1 MWRHPAAPKDT
12 GLFAGGAVFGPAVI
26 PIVAVAATV
35 ISTGVSVYGAEQSA
49 HAQSQAANYQAAVAR
64 NNQITANSEADY
76 ATSAGESQQQSQAMA
91 TRALIGNEKAAQ
103 ASSGLDVN
111 SGSSVDVR
119 SSAAAL
125 GTLSGLNIK
134 SNAALKAA
142 EYRAQAGSFG
152 AQSALD
158 TMTATNAG
166 VAGNISAVGAGIGGV
181 GSIASMGYK
190 NTILTGSMFGTT
202 PSPYV
207 TQQNIVH

>member
-1 MWRHPAAPKDT
+1 MWRHPAAPRSY
-12 GLFAGGAVFGPAVI
+12 GLFANGAVFGPAI
-26 PIVAVAATV
+26 PIIAVAASV
-35 ISTGVSVYGAEQSA
+35 IGTGVSMYGAEQSA
-49 HAQSQAANYQAAVAR
+49 HAQQQSANYQAAVAR
-64 NNQITANSEADY
+64 NNQITANAEATY
-76 ATSAGESQQQSQAMA
+76 ATSAGESQQQSQAMT

-111 SGSSVDVR
+111 SGSSVNVR
-119 SSAAAL
+119 SSAAEL

-152 AQSALD
+152 SQSTLD
-158 TMTATNAG
+158 TMTAENAG
-166 VAGNISAVGAGIGGV
+166 VAGTLSAAGAGISGV
-181 GSIASMGYK
+181 GNLASMGYR